1 MNFYNN
7 KKWLYIIV
15 FAIFVI
21 YSLTLILPFVWLI
34 NNSFK
39 TAEDFFFNVWGV
51 PKRFFGTNYADGF
64 TVTVNGYNLFGM
76 ILNSVFVCV
85 VGVLVSMFF
94 NLCASYIFAR
104 FNFFGRKLIYAL
116 AITLMIV
123 PTVGSTSALYL
134 FMMKTNLY
142 DTYLG
147 LFVLQANPFTFNFLL
162 LYACFIGISK
172 SYEEAAEIEG
182 ASAWTIFVRIMI
194 PQAAPVLLSLSI
206 IQFIGIWNDFYTPY
220 MFLPSKLTLAVGL
233 DILNSKMTYDNNY
246 PMLFAIMVI
255 SVIPVL
261 ILFVLFQRTI
271 MENTVAGG
279 LKG

>member
-134 FMMKTNLY
+134 FMMRTNLY